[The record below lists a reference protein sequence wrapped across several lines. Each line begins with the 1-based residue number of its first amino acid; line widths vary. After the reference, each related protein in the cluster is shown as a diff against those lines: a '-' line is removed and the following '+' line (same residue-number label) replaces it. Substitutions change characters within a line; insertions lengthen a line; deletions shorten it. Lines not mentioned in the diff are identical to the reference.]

1 MRLWFKKRGDGI
13 DLVEHEQ
20 WRLRQ
25 VDVPTKPQRKVP
37 LVFLLL
43 IVGVLAVASTAA
55 VIVDVKTDGY
65 QFHADRKTLRFS

>member
-1 MRLWFKKRGDGI
+1 LWFKNFDDGI
-13 DLVEHEQ
+13 GIVEHEQ

-25 VDVPTKPQRKVP
+25 VDVPTKPQRKAP

-43 IVGVLAVASTAA
+43 IVGVLAVASAAA

-65 QFHADRKTLRFS
+65 QYRADQETLRFS

>member
-1 MRLWFKKRGDGI
+1 MDI
-13 DLVEHEQ
+13 VEHEQ

-43 IVGVLAVASTAA
+43 IVGVLAVASAAA
-55 VIVDVKTDGY
+55 VFVDVKTDGY
-65 QFHADRKTLRFS
+65 KFKADQTTLSFS